1 MKRKIY
7 ITLIG
12 GLGNQLFQYAC
23 AFNLAY
29 NLKAKLIIDDRS
41 GFYFDKKFQ
50 RNYSLPKNLLYK
62 RANILEIC
70 LLSFLRI

>member
-23 AFNLAY
+23 AFNLAK
-29 NLKAKLIIDDRS
+29 NLKAKLIIDDKG
-41 GFYFDKKFQ
+41 GFFFKEVIRYQKIYYIKKQ
-50 RNYSLPKNLLYK
+50 IY
-62 RANILEIC
+62 
-70 LLSFLRI
+70 

>member
-23 AFNLAY
+23 ALNLSKI
-29 NLKAKLIIDDRS
+29 LKAELIIDDVG
-41 GFYFDKKFQ
+41 GFYLILNLKE
-50 RNYSLPKNLLYK
+50 NYPYLK
-62 RANILEIC
+62 I
-70 LLSFLRI
+70 

>member
-23 AFNLAY
+23 ALNLSKI
-29 NLKAKLIIDDRS
+29 LKAELIIDDVG
-41 GFYFDKKFQ
+41 GFLFDTKFK
-50 RNYSLPKNLLYK
+50 RKLSLPQNLKYK
-62 RANILEIC
+62 KANKLEII
-70 LLSFLRI
+70 FF